1 MFPNKVIVL
10 GGNHH
15 NTLGVIRSLG
25 EKGISPYVI
34 LTHSLRSF
42 VSKSKY
48 IKKSY
53 YINDEYECIKILQN
67 YFYKEKNK
75 SIIICCSDRFSSII
89 DLNYNKLKD
98 YFYLPN
104 ANKEGEIN
112 RLMNKDIMSGI
123 AKSCGFQIIPSWV
136 ITKNINNIPSDII
149 YPCITKP
156 LYSIKGT
163 KATIKVCN
171 NRLEVEN
178 VFDFYGESGIQI
190 QKFID
195 KEIEL
200 QLFGC
205 SLNGGKT
212 VIIPGFSKIIRSTQ
226 VTNTGFLELIPI
238 SDFDSKLTE
247 IRTFLQKIQYSGLF
261 SLELLKDRN
270 GAIYFMEI
278 NFRNDGNAYS
288 VTSAGVNLPY
298 IWCLGNIGNS
308 LFDEPLE
315 FKKNIYV
322 MPVLVDIWQ
331 VVNNNITLEAWL
343 NDLRKTDCF
352 LHYNRK
358 DIKPFYMPFKNT
370 LRGIVRAIIKKY
382 YLKFMT
388 VVSETTWD
396 IGFVD
401 FDENK
406 FLEQDNFE
414 IKYLKYNGKQRWFAD
429 PFILEKTQNE
439 IILLVEEFSKKIGR
453 GRIAK
458 LIIDRSTYK
467 LKSEKII
474 LDIPTHLSFPAIY
487 KDGKDIYLYPENSK
501 SGECWLYKYNPI
513 DDSCIKKNLLIN
525 SPVKDSIIFKFNE
538 IPFIFTTS
546 GPYGNKNRIDIYT
559 SDSWNTKY
567 EHVDSVFLDNN
578 SARSAGYLFKLGDK
592 IIRPAQDCNSIYGG
606 GLIFQEV
613 KYEKGHFSFKEIK
626 KTYPNNKRYIGM
638 HTFNKYNDNV
648 VLDFKRYKY
657 PILLG
662 LTNGLKKS
670 IKKVII

>member
-25 EKGISPYVI
+25 KKGVLPYVI
-34 LTHSLRSF
+34 MTHSLRSF

-53 YINDEYECIKILQN
+53 YINDEYECIKILQD
-67 YFYKEKNK
+67 YFYKERKK
-75 SIIICCSDRFSSII
+75 PIIICCNDRFSSIL
-89 DLNYNKLKD
+89 DLNYNRLKD

-112 RLMNKDIMSGI
+112 RLMNKETMSGI
-123 AKSCGFQIIPSWV
+123 AKSCGFQNIPSWV
-136 ITKNINNIPSDII
+136 ITKNTNNIPSNII

-171 NRLEVEN
+171 NRKELEN
-178 VFDFYGESGIQI
+178 VCDSYGESGIQI

-195 KEIEL
+195 KEIEF
-200 QLFGC
+200 QFFVF
-205 SLNGGKT
+205 SLNGGAS
-212 VIIPGFSKIIRSTQ
+212 VIIPGFSEIIRSTQ

-238 SDFDSKLTE
+238 SDFDSKLTLFKK
-247 IRTFLQKIQYSGLF
+247 FLQKIQYSGLF

-308 LFDEPLE
+308 LLDEPLE

-331 VVNNNITLEAWL
+331 VVNNNITFSIWIK
-343 NDLRKTDCF
+343 DLRKTDCF

-358 DIKPFYMPFKNT
+358 DIKPFYTPFKNT
-370 LRGIVRAIIKKY
+370 LKAIVRAIIKKY
-382 YLKFMT
+382 YLKFMR

-396 IGFVD
+396 IGFAD

-414 IKYLKYNGKQRWFAD
+414 IKYLKYKGKQRWFAD
-429 PFILEKTQNE
+429 PFILEITQNE
-439 IILLVEEFSKKIGR
+439 IIMLAEEFSKKIGR

-458 LIIDRSTYK
+458 LIIDRTTYK

-487 KDGKDIYLYPENSK
+487 KDGKDIYIYPENSK
-501 SGECWLYKYNPI
+501 SGKCWLYKYNPV
-513 DDSCIKKNLLIN
+513 DDSCIKKNLLIDF
-525 SPVKDSIIFKFNE
+525 PVKDSIIFKFNE
-538 IPFIFTTS
+538 IPFIFTTTD
-546 GPYGNKNRIDIYT
+546 PDGNKNRVDIYR
-559 SDSWNTKY
+559 SSAWNVKY
-567 EHVDSVFLDNN
+567 EFFNSVSLNNN
-578 SARSAGYLFKLGDK
+578 SARSAGNLFKLRDK
-592 IIRPAQDCNSIYGG
+592 IIRPAQDCNTIYGG

-613 KYEKGHFSFKEIK
+613 KYEKGGFSFQEIK
-626 KTYPNNKRYIGM
+626 KNYPNNKRYIGM
-638 HTFNKYNDNV
+638 HTFNKYNDII
-648 VLDFKRYKY
+648 VLDFKRYKH
-657 PILLG
+657 PVLLE
-662 LTNGLKKS
+662 LINGVKKI
-670 IKKVII
+670 IKKVIM